1 MKLEKTLI
9 IIKPDALQRNLFGE
23 IISRFEKKGL
33 KIIGCKMIQLND
45 ILLNR
50 HYAHHKDKPFFDG
63 LKKFMKTSPVVVM
76 VLEGINII
84 QAVRLIVGPTKG
96 WEADAGSIR
105 GDLSISTQANLVHAS
120 DLPETAEKEIK
131 IFFKKGEL
139 FDYLKYD
146 FDFVYGEEERG
157 NLKKQRKN

>member
-1 MKLEKTLI
+1 MPSLEKTLI

-23 IISRFEKKGL
+23 IIGRFERKGL
-33 KIIGCKMIQLND
+33 KIIGCKMARLND
-45 ILLNR
+45 ILLNK
-50 HYAHHKDKPFFDG
+50 HYVQHKDKPFFDG

-76 VLEGINII
+76 ALEGINAIR
-84 QAVRLIVGPTKG
+84 AVRLVVGPTKG

-120 DLPETAEKEIK
+120 DSLEAAKREIN

-139 FDYLKYD
+139 FDYLKCD
-146 FDFVYGEEERG
+146 FDFVYSEGERE
-157 NLKKQRKN
+157 NLKR